1 MSCAVDPEEAGE
13 VETAEIATGQLRFPK
28 IRFPKKIRFP
38 TRKEEDLVISAR
50 TTYRKEKNDKLRIV
64 CSASH
69 WLMDKGPSEASSCI
83 EDNSTMKSSLPPM
96 KFKLI

>member
-69 WLMDKGPSEASSCI
+69 WLMDKGPQRS
-83 EDNSTMKSSLPPM
+83 
-96 KFKLI
+96 FKLHGGQQHNEKQPAADEI